1 MSGQDGQG
9 GRRRGGEET
18 ALVVDFRRA
27 RSSLGPRRR
36 ALIQILT
43 KVV

>member
-1 MSGQDGQG
+1 MDRMDAAEG
-9 GRRRGGEET
+9 GDEET
-18 ALVVDFRRA
+18 APVVDFRRA

-43 KVV
+43 KEV